1 MVNDTSCSILGLPDI
16 DRGDRMLVIII
27 PQEEIDSVVASILYL
42 GNILKSVA
50 SEIDAADLAA
60 SILENFQ

>member
-1 MVNDTSCSILGLPDI
+1 
-16 DRGDRMLVIII
+16 MLVIII
-27 PQEEIDSVVASILYL
+27 PQEEIDSVVARILYL

-50 SEIDAADLAA
+50 SEIEATDLTA

>member
-1 MVNDTSCSILGLPDI
+1 
-16 DRGDRMLVIII
+16 MLVII
-27 PQEEIDSVVASILYL
+27 PQEEIDSVVASILHL

-50 SEIDAADLAA
+50 SEIEAADLAA